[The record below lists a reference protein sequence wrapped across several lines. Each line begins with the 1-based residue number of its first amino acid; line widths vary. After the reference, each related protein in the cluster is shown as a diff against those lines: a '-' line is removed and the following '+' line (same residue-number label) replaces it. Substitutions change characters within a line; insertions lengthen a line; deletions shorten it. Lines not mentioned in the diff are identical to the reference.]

1 MALDFATIEQEPQL
15 AVLAALE
22 TAAEAARLA
31 LIAEHR
37 DFFELGDQDDRTAT
51 RPTAP
56 QVAAQLVDQA
66 ERLIHTI
73 RRYRIRVLCADSS
86 VPLSQVAELNKEIM
100 EAEHPPKRRPKRKTT
115 TKM

>member
-1 MALDFATIEQEPQL
+1 MALDFATIEQQPQL

-37 DFFELGDQDDRTAT
+37 DVFELAVHDDRTAT
-51 RPTAP
+51 RATAP
-56 QVAAQLVDQA
+56 NTAAQLVDQA

-73 RRYRIRVLCADSS
+73 RQYRTQVLCADSR
-86 VPLSQVAELNKEIM
+86 VPF
-100 EAEHPPKRRPKRKTT
+100 
-115 TKM
+115 

>member
-1 MALDFATIEQEPQL
+1 MALDFATIEQQPQL

-37 DFFELGDQDDRTAT
+37 DAFELADHHDPTAT
-51 RPTAP
+51 SATAP
-56 QVAAQLVDQA
+56 KIAAQLVDQA

-73 RRYRIRVLCADSS
+73 RQYRTRVLRAGSG
-86 VPLSQVAELNKEIM
+86 VPF
-100 EAEHPPKRRPKRKTT
+100 
-115 TKM
+115 